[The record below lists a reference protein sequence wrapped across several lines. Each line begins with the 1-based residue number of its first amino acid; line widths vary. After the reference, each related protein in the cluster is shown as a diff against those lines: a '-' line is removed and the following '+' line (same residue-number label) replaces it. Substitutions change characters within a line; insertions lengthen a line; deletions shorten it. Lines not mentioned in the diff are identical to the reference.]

1 MAAIYGPRTPFKFN
15 SMEIPWNATAL
26 QVDDHCAVKADL
38 ITGTVSH
45 HIKTTKSCRK
55 SAERANPLFIRRVIW
70 VCGGFIP
77 AVL

>member
-1 MAAIYGPRTPFKFN
+1 MAAIYGPRTPLKFN
-15 SMEIPWNATAL
+15 SMEIPCNVTAPR
-26 QVDDHCAVKADL
+26 VDDHCAVNTDL

-45 HIKTTKSCRK
+45 HIKTTTLQKEGGESEPVVHP
-55 SAERANPLFIRRVIW
+55 SSHL